1 MFSQHEQLAMYREG
15 QSRGRPK
22 RAEHGRTVV
31 RIAAPASVLQPR
43 PRSTVHDFRALPV
56 LFFPRSSQRNKK
68 RKEEKQGRYPF
79 SRRRRVLPVQ
89 REKVIDRQHSRE
101 EVVEKN
107 YGRFSGGSVFPPLF
121 VAGKMAAVTIPSFPR
136 NSELEFLVQWA
147 RTNEQ
152 RTLSCKERQREQV
165 NGFELL
171 FIMRH
176 IDLAASWTVVREM
189 VVVSMASR

>member
-1 MFSQHEQLAMYREG
+1 MYREG

-31 RIAAPASVLQPR
+31 RIATPASVLQPR

-68 RKEEKQGRYPF
+68 RRVGRTISVFQEKTRATCAA
-79 SRRRRVLPVQ
+79 SESDRIDSI
-89 REKVIDRQHSRE
+89 RERKLTRKI
-101 EVVEKN
+101 N
-107 YGRFSGGSVFPPLF
+107 GRFSGGSVFPPLF

-136 NSELEFLVQWA
+136 NSAFESLVQWA

-152 RTLSCKERQREQV
+152 RIRAARKDNENRWTGSSY
-165 NGFELL
+165 L

-176 IDLAASWTVVREM
+176 IDLAAWTVVQEVV

>member
-107 YGRFSGGSVFPPLF
+107 YGRFSGSSVFPPLF

-136 NSELEFLVQWA
+136 NSELESLVQ
-147 RTNEQ
+147 
-152 RTLSCKERQREQV
+152 
-165 NGFELL
+165 
-171 FIMRH
+171 
-176 IDLAASWTVVREM
+176 
-189 VVVSMASR
+189 

>member
-1 MFSQHEQLAMYREG
+1 MYREG

-31 RIAAPASVLQPR
+31 RIATPASVLQPR

-68 RKEEKQGRYPF
+68 KKSRKDDIRFPEEDACYLCGEWKWSF
-79 SRRRRVLPVQ
+79 DSI
-89 REKVIDRQHSRE
+89 RERKVTRKI
-101 EVVEKN
+101 N
-107 YGRFSGGSVFPPLF
+107 GRFSGGSVFPPLF

-136 NSELEFLVQWA
+136 NSAFESLVQWA

-152 RTLSCKERQREQV
+152 RIRAARKDNENRWTGSSY
-165 NGFELL
+165 L

-176 IDLAASWTVVREM
+176 IDLAAWTVVQEVV